1 MSILSILSTLFIGP
15 LKLIF
20 EIIFG
25 VANRFVSNPGLAIIF
40 LSLAMNILVLPLY
53 KRADAMQEAARDTE
67 AKLKAGVDHIKKTFS
82 GDERMMMLQAYYRQN
97 NYKPTSSLNGSV
109 SLLLEIPFFMAAYQ
123 FLSHLDILNGVSFGP
138 IADLGA
144 PDGLIVIGGF
154 AINLLPVLMTFIN
167 VISSAI
173 YLKGFPLKTKIQ
185 LYGIALFFL
194 VFLWTSPAGLVFYWT
209 LNNIFSLVKNIFYK
223 IKNPQKVLRIL
234 TFTIGIAAV
243 VFGAA
248 FYDASVLKKLFIVTL
263 GAALMLPLVLNLLK
277 SRIRISAKKTESKP
291 NTGMFILGS
300 VFMTVL
306 VGVLIPSAYIS
317 ASTLEYIDITYFHNP
332 MWYIAS
338 TAAMSAGFFLVWFG
352 VFYWLANP
360 AGKIIFTR
368 LMWILSG
375 VAITNYMFF
384 GTKLGTISAQ
394 LQYETGLSFSSR
406 EHLINVLVLIVVAA
420 VLLFISIKWTKVC
433 TTVLLTAAVA
443 VFGMAALNM
452 SSIHSSASTF
462 ASSENLKLKGF
473 PNFDLSTEGEN
484 VVVIMLDRAM
494 GEYVPYIFAEKPE
507 LVEKFAGFTYY
518 KNTISFAPKTNM
530 AVPALLGGYEYTPVE
545 INKRDTESL
554 VSKHNEALKVMPVL
568 FSNNGFDVT
577 VCDPTYANYSWIPD
591 LSIFD
596 EYPDINAYITKG
608 VFGNTTQKQSAID
621 SNHRNFF
628 CFAVMKS
635 MPTLLQR
642 FIYDNGTYN
651 RLQTSSAVVE
661 YAGQERT
668 DLSHATGLDSIF
680 MNPYNVLT
688 NMSQMTTISEEDK
701 NTFLFLSND
710 TTHDPILLQTPD
722 YIPSV
727 VVDNEEYDA
736 AHTDRF
742 TVDGVTLKVET
753 EYQMLHYHA
762 NMAALLR
769 LGEWFDFLREN
780 DVYDN
785 TKIIL
790 VADHGSQN
798 INHLDGFWLDEYED
812 EITNIN
818 DLRNTEAY
826 YPLLMV
832 KEIGSR
838 EFTTSNEFMTN
849 ADVPT
854 LATNGLIED
863 PVNPFTGK
871 PINSDEK
878 TAHDQFICISR
889 SFDVTSHKGNSFNDS
904 YWASVKDDIYDPENW
919 VLHRTWTVLKEHV
932 APKAK

>member
-15 LKLIF
+15 LKLVF

-25 VANRFVSNPGLAIIF
+25 IANRFVSNPGLAIIF

-53 KRADAMQEAARDTE
+53 KRADAMQEEARDTE
-67 AKLKAGVDHIKKTFS
+67 ARLKAGVDHIKKTFT
-82 GDERMMMLQAYYRQN
+82 GDERMMMLQAYYKQN

-138 IADLGA
+138 IADLGS

-154 AINLLPVLMTFIN
+154 AINLLPVLMTLIN

-173 YLKGFPLKTKIQ
+173 YLKGFPLKTKLQ

-209 LNNIFSLVKNIFYK
+209 LNNVFSLVKNIFYK

-234 TFTIGIAAV
+234 TFAVGAVGV
-243 VFGAA
+243 VFGAV
-248 FYDASVLKKLFIVTL
+248 FFDASVLKKAFIVLL
-263 GAALMLPLVLNLLK
+263 GAALMLPLILNL
-277 SRIRISAKKTESKP
+277 ISSKVRVCAKKKEYRP
-291 NTGMFILGS
+291 NTGMFILGG

-317 ASTLEYIDITYFHNP
+317 ASTLEYIDVTYFHNP

-360 AGKIIFTR
+360 AGKVFFTR

-375 VAITNYMFF
+375 VSIVNYMFF

-394 LQYETGLSFSSR
+394 LQYETGLSFSGK
-406 EHLINVLVLIVVAA
+406 EHLVNLLVIIA
-420 VLLFISIKWTKVC
+420 VIAVFLFISMKWTKVC

-443 VFGMAALNM
+443 VFGMAVLNVSTIT
-452 SSIHSSASTF
+452 SSVNTLTSAESMK
-462 ASSENLKLKGF
+462 SNGV

-494 GEYVPYIFAEKPE
+494 GEYIPYIFSEKPE
-507 LVEKFAGFTYY
+507 LAERFAGFTYY

-530 AVPALLGGYEYTPVE
+530 AIPALLGGYEYTPVE

-568 FSNNGFDVT
+568 FSENGFDVT

-596 EYPDINAYITKG
+596 EYPDIDAYITKG
-608 VFGNTTQKQSAID
+608 VFGDPVQKQSAID

-628 CFAVMKS
+628 CFGIMKS

-642 FIYDNGTYN
+642 FVYDNGTYN
-651 RLQTSSAVVE
+651 RLQSSSAVVE

-680 MNPYNVLT
+680 MNPYNVLA
-688 NMSQMTTISEEDK
+688 NMSQMTKISSDKK

-710 TTHDPILLQTPD
+710 TTYDPILLQTPD
-722 YIPSV
+722 YLPSQ

-736 AHTDRF
+736 EHADRF

-753 EYQMLHYHA
+753 QYQMLHYHA

-769 LGEWFDFLREN
+769 LADWFDYLRDN
-780 DVYDN
+780 NVYDN

-790 VADHGSQN
+790 VSDHGSQN
-798 INHLDGFWLDEYED
+798 INHLEGFWLDEYED
-812 EITNIN
+812 EMTHIE

-832 KEIGSR
+832 KEIGSS
-838 EFTTSNEFMTN
+838 EFVTSNEFMTN

-854 LATNGLIED
+854 LAASGLIKD

-889 SFDVTSHKGNSFNDS
+889 SFDVTSHKGNSFNES

-919 VLHRTWTVLKEHV
+919 VLHRPWVVLKEHV
-932 APKAK
+932 APTVK

>member
-53 KRADAMQEAARDTE
+53 KRADAMQEEARDTE

-154 AINLLPVLMTFIN
+154 VINLLPVLMTFIN

-173 YLKGFPLKTKIQ
+173 YLKGFPLKTKLQ

-209 LNNIFSLVKNIFYK
+209 LNNVFSLVKNIFYK

-234 TFTIGIAAV
+234 TFIVGIAAC
-243 VFGAA
+243 VFGGV
-248 FYDASVLKKLFIVTL
+248 FYDSTVGKKTFIVIL
-263 GAALMLPLVLNLLK
+263 GVLLMLPLILNLLK
-277 SRIRISAKKTESKP
+277 SRIHVSVKKHEPKT
-291 NTGMFILGS
+291 NTGMFILGG

-332 MWYIAS
+332 IWYIVS
-338 TAAMSAGFFLVWFG
+338 TTAMSAGFFLVWFG

-360 AGKIIFTR
+360 TGKVFFTR
-368 LMWILSG
+368 LMWVLSG
-375 VAITNYMFF
+375 ISIVNYMFF

-394 LQYETGLSFSSR
+394 LQYDKGISFSGK
-406 EHLINVLVLIVVAA
+406 EHIINILVMVALSAVLI
-420 VLLFISIKWTKVC
+420 FIAIKWKKVC

-443 VFGMAALNM
+443 VFGMAILNVSTIT
-452 SSIHSSASTF
+452 SSVDSLTSA
-462 ASSENLKLKGF
+462 ENMKSNGI
-473 PNFDLSTEGEN
+473 PEFDLSTEGEN

-494 GEYVPYIFAEKPE
+494 GEYVPFIFAEKPE
-507 LVEKFAGFTYY
+507 LEEKFAGFTYY

-591 LSIFD
+591 LSIYD
-596 EYPDINAYITKG
+596 GYDIDAYISKG
-608 VFGNTTQKQSAID
+608 VFGDTAQKQSAID

-628 CFAVMKS
+628 CFGIMKS
-635 MPTLLQR
+635 MPTLVQS

-651 RLQTSSAVVE
+651 RLQSNESSVE
-661 YAGQERT
+661 YGGQERT

-688 NMSQMTTISEEDK
+688 NMANMTKISSDKK

-710 TTHDPILLQTPD
+710 TTHDPMLLQTPD
-722 YIPSV
+722 YVPSAT
-727 VVDNEEYDA
+727 VDNDEYDK
-736 AHTDRF
+736 AHADRF
-742 TVDGVTLKVET
+742 TVDGVTLKMET
-753 EYQMLHYHA
+753 QYQMIHYHA

-769 LGEWFDFLREN
+769 IGEWLDYLRDN
-780 DVYDN
+780 NVYDN

-798 INHLDGFWLDEYED
+798 INHIDGFWLDEYED
-812 EITNIN
+812 ELTTIN

-919 VLHRTWTVLKEHV
+919 VLHRPWTVLKEHV